1 MNKLFVIIFLF
12 LLFNY
17 IQNVPNEDE
26 EEIDLSID
34 EDDTKPTPPPKQ
46 VQPQQPKPHRILS
59 PVVDDFDEFD
69 DPNLLREQQVTG
81 QSSSTPHHQGPGPRS
96 RAPPNGHQIPNQPPT
111 PPTQNKEEESTSEP
125 MSPIKEF
132 LFEHYDYFFMGF
144 SLLFVVN
151 VFYGRI
157 VNRKK
162 AYKWF
167 NKNKSYYEENYAHLG
182 FEKEYNQ
189 KSKSLFKPYA
199 YNVYNFY
206 ASGRVFIQWMLI
218 TVSLKKRH
226 DLVSIV
232 TSFFYFGERDRVTY
246 LSSVVPTN
254 DVPVVFCLCKKVYAK
269 TLQKKYSE
277 ISDFTEV
284 INLSFMNDSLVMMT
298 ENFDFVDKLFREK
311 TLRDMYLKIE
321 PYLDTIFFSDRRTFV
336 KDEYGLMVI
345 FDISSIPNEEVL
357 KDITLFTHMII
368 DGLAVGSVKVQYK
381 KEANDRRKK
390 FDVKRT
396 REEEYEKRYKQKIE
410 ESQKKN
416 KPTITREMAYKIE
429 ESKLKK
435 SNK

>member
-1 MNKLFVIIFLF
+1 MQAGYYFGTGIATSLEVWDYVLGNAPTTSSEKKSTIFQNYTQNTTKLSATITLGNIDGGSGNGYDSWATGSGERTSTNYGVELVGLAVTATPICYGVYDVLF
-12 LLFNY
+12 ENNGTISTPAQKYDANGEGYSDRNGSY
-17 IQNVPNEDE
+17 ISYNFGFSSQTSGYPF
-26 EEIDLSID
+26 SID
-34 EDDTKPTPPPKQ
+34 
-46 VQPQQPKPHRILS
+46 
-59 PVVDDFDEFD
+59 
-69 DPNLLREQQVTG
+69 
-81 QSSSTPHHQGPGPRS
+81 
-96 RAPPNGHQIPNQPPT
+96 
-111 PPTQNKEEESTSEP
+111 
-125 MSPIKEF
+125 
-132 LFEHYDYFFMGF
+132 Y
-144 SLLFVVN
+144 
-151 VFYGRI
+151 
-157 VNRKK
+157 
-162 AYKWF
+162 
-167 NKNKSYYEENYAHLG
+167 KNKSYYEENYAHLG

-416 KPTITREMAYKIE
+416 MVKWF
-429 ESKLKK
+429 
-435 SNK
+435 